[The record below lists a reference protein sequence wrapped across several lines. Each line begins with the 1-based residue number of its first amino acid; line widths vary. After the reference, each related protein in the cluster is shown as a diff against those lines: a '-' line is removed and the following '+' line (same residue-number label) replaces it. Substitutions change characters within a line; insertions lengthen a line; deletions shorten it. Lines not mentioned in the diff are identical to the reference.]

1 MHQQIFLQST
11 QHNVQHTTLIHVNNY
26 ILYKTMHTQSTY
38 NTNDNDNKQSR
49 TQNKYYIYTTT
60 KIHKVYMDVSISK
73 NPMCVCV
80 CVKQIR
86 LSKCMRKLTKC
97 GFALI

>member
-11 QHNVQHTTLIHVNNY
+11 QHKVQHTTLIHINNY

-60 KIHKVYMDVSISK
+60 KIHKV
-73 NPMCVCV
+73 
-80 CVKQIR
+80 
-86 LSKCMRKLTKC
+86 
-97 GFALI
+97 